1 MFSSKEF
8 CFIVDN
14 PFRVGDEHELF
25 FQCPAED
32 VTVLPETA
40 TMLDVLVQTGVFS
53 SKTQAR
59 KDPKWGKNLEIP
71 EGFTHWDKLGKR
83 RNIVSLFRPMEFSDE
98 D

>member
-32 VTVLPETA
+32 VTV
-40 TMLDVLVQTGVFS
+40 
-53 SKTQAR
+53 
-59 KDPKWGKNLEIP
+59 
-71 EGFTHWDKLGKR
+71 
-83 RNIVSLFRPMEFSDE
+83 
-98 D
+98 